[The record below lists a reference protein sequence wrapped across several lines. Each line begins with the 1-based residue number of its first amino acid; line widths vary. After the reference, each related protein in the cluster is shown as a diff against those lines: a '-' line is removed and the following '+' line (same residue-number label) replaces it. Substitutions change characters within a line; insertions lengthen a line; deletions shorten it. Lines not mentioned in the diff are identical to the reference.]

1 VAPSRAAGGQVRI
14 AYAIA
19 ASWDFRKRNGVSR
32 TTVRIA
38 YAIAASWD
46 FRKRNGVSRTTVRI
60 AYAIAASWESSLAS
74 KGGWVES

>member
-1 VAPSRAAGGQVRI
+1 MAPSRAAGGQVRI

-46 FRKRNGVSRTTVRI
+46 
-60 AYAIAASWESSLAS
+60 SSLAS